1 MTNNKCRLLTAAPS
15 VGEVIWDNTSPR
27 PKTDPSYSV
36 WSVVQRRGG
45 WLVDISRW
53 RVTDLTNDV
62 PLRRRRVDGQ
72 RYGLAAAPVTVCLP
86 SVRVSWQRL
95 IGVLLLK
102 SLSLWLRWR
111 GRYVPAAICLL
122 WC

>member
-1 MTNNKCRLLTAAPS
+1 MVGWLIS
-15 VGEVIWDNTSPR
+15 VG
-27 PKTDPSYSV
+27 
-36 WSVVQRRGG
+36 G
-45 WLVDISRW
+45 W

-102 SLSLWLRWR
+102 SLSL
-111 GRYVPAAICLL
+111 
-122 WC
+122 